1 MPIQIKRMAL
11 AYGEKKVME
20 LGRKGSAKIIAKIMS
35 LQVALTVP
43 SGLKR
48 VGHYWVPLIPS
59 GWPIAQAL
67 IEKAHME
74 LFKLKVNPKLC
85 AFYISKALSLL
96 APMCPKIG
104 LSLLYKDI
112 AKCIN
117 LRKLGK
123 PMLFGLMFSNAVIN
137 YYKRGRIK

>member
-1 MPIQIKRMAL
+1 MPIQIKKMAL

-20 LGRKGSAKIIAKIMS
+20 LGKKGAAKIIAKIMS

-48 VGHYWVPLIPS
+48 VGDYWIPLVPS
-59 GWPIAQAL
+59 GWPIAQML

-74 LFKLKVNPKLC
+74 LFKIRVNPKLC
-85 AFYISKALSLL
+85 AFYISKGLSLL
-96 APMCPKIG
+96 APMCPTVG
-104 LSLLYKDI
+104 LGLLYKDI

-123 PMLFGLMFSNAVIN
+123 PMLFGTMFSKAVIN